1 MRLRRLFVPMQP
13 CCTRCAAGIVIASV
27 PLLRH
32 DAPKRTNASETSRVH
47 SLPNEPRAAVHQHSL
62 SNVQCK
68 WLALYLEAFM
78 SWKPAAASCPGRK
91 RRRREPVLHGC
102 RAWGEQDARARG
114 LQPETDTAAL
124 SGVIA
129 HWDSSK
135 AEHGYGFTRA
145 WWRPMITCSAW
156 NRSPAQF
163 IRGTSCKR
171 DLLKRDA

>member
-1 MRLRRLFVPMQP
+1 M
-13 CCTRCAAGIVIASV
+13 
-27 PLLRH
+27 
-32 DAPKRTNASETSRVH
+32 
-47 SLPNEPRAAVHQHSL
+47 
-62 SNVQCK
+62 
-68 WLALYLEAFM
+68 
-78 SWKPAAASCPGRK
+78 
-91 RRRREPVLHGC
+91 LHGC

-171 DLLKRDA
+171 DLLKKGCVMALSNNVQEKAKLKLQILKSKAKKEQPLMELWKRVVHNSTLPVLRTAFSHRPLPPCPV